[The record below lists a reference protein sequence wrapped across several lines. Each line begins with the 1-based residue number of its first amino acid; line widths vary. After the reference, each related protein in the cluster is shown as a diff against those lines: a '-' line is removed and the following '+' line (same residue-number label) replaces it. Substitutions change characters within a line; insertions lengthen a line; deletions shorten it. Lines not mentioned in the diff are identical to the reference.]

1 MHSGVPAALSLAYRC
16 GGSAG
21 IASEVSAGPRL
32 PVSAL
37 GQTALKSPDANALV
51 LIASRSVAQSSLMTG
66 GIHKTPMLLRGR
78 PDADVHPPCRPAN
91 RRTGRACDTPPRST
105 AGKPLSRWA
114 RRRRLPICAVRW
126 QRLDAVHHGN
136 EQ

>member
-1 MHSGVPAALSLAYRC
+1 VPMHSGVSAALSLAYRC

-21 IASEVSAGPRL
+21 IASEVSAAHRL

-37 GQTALKSPDANALV
+37 GQTALKSPDANVLV

-66 GIHKTPMLLRGR
+66 GIQ
-78 PDADVHPPCRPAN
+78 PDWPCVRYA
-91 RRTGRACDTPPRST
+91 TAMT

-114 RRRRLPICAVRW
+114 RCRRLPIAQYRW
-126 QRLDAVHHGN
+126 QRLAAVRYGN
-136 EQ
+136 EQIRLILELG